1 MHNEFKKARIRLT
14 VYYSLV
20 SMLILFLFSVLVY
33 GLFIQ
38 RFPID
43 RDRFI
48 HHDSVEEDVEMLIRQ
63 EVLHQF
69 VSVQII
75 SDGILFGI
83 IVISSYL
90 FASYTLGPIEKAYM
104 TQKRFIADAAHEL
117 RTPLAVMK
125 AGTELLIEKKELSEK
140 VISIIRDQ
148 KGEIDYMASMIND
161 LLFLAKTDNQKQL
174 TKEEIQLSDIISKQS
189 ELLSHY
195 AKTKEVLL
203 EHTIDKNITIKGNAI
218 ELKMLSANLIKNAID
233 YNIKGGIVK
242 VRLTKDKNKIIFS
255 VADTGVGIDKEKL
268 PYIFDRFYKAD
279 SAREVKEGGAGLGL
293 SIVKEI
299 IRRHDAQIIAESEKG
314 KGTTIK
320 AYFS

>member
-38 RFPID
+38 RFPLD
-43 RDRFI
+43 RDRFT
-48 HHDSVEEDVEMLIRQ
+48 HHDRVEEDVEMLIRQ
-63 EVLHQF
+63 EAVHQF
-69 VSVQII
+69 ISVQII
-75 SDGILFGI
+75 SDSILFGV

-125 AGTELLIEKKELSEK
+125 AGTELLMEKKELSEK
-140 VISIIRDQ
+140 VISIVRDQ
-148 KGEIDYMASMIND
+148 KGEIDYMSSMIND
-161 LLFLAKTDNQKQL
+161 LLFLAKTDSQKQSVREDIL
-174 TKEEIQLSDIISKQS
+174 LSDIVSKQS
-189 ELLSHY
+189 DLLSQY
-195 AKTKEVLL
+195 AKTKDVLL
-203 EHTIDKNITIKGNAI
+203 EHTIEKNITVKGNAI

-233 YNIKGGIVK
+233 YNVKGGTVK
-242 VRLTKDKNKIIFS
+242 VRLVKDKNKIMFS
-255 VADTGVGIDKEKL
+255 VADTGVGIDKDKL
-268 PYIFDRFYKAD
+268 PFIFDRFYKAD
-279 SAREVKEGGAGLGL
+279 AAREVKEGGAGLGL

-299 IRRHDAQIIAESEKG
+299 IRRHDAQIVAESEKG
-314 KGTTIK
+314 KGTIIK